1 MTINYDYYRIFYVVA
16 QCRSFT
22 RAAELLK
29 NNQPNITRCMKNLE
43 QELGCKLFHRSN
55 KGITLTPEGQRFY
68 RRVAAAVEQLQLGE
82 EEIRRDGS
90 LESGSL
96 SISASEAALHMILLD
111 KLSIF
116 RAQYPGVHLRITNET
131 TPQAIERLRDG
142 ESDFAVIT
150 APLPTGRTL
159 QQTELLRFTEIPVC
173 GPAYSDMAAR
183 RCTMA
188 ELANCPL
195 VCLGEDTSTY
205 AFYQSFFNSHGQPF
219 RVDVEAAT
227 MDQILPM
234 VEHGLGIGFY
244 PSQLA
249 APRIARGEL
258 FCIPLDQPV
267 PERAITLVE
276 DTARPRSTA
285 MKAIRELICEK
296 SDRFQWRWYWAACPR
311 ILSWPDKAKTPPS
324 FWDSGAFCVWACWG
338 RAGGGLL
345 LDLQLLLA
353 VDAAVLAARAQLKDL
368 VALLL
373 DGGDAAGVAAA
384 DDVYQPAGRMGFFLL
399 DGLALVDGGD
409 GDVGVQVG
417 QHVQVEPGG
426 VPLHLDD
433 VLAAGG
439 GLGRAGVL
447 D

>member
-285 MKAIRELICEK
+285 MKAIRELICKK
-296 SDRFQWRWYWAACPR
+296 SD
-311 ILSWPDKAKTPPS
+311 
-324 FWDSGAFCVWACWG
+324 
-338 RAGGGLL
+338 
-345 LDLQLLLA
+345 
-353 VDAAVLAARAQLKDL
+353 
-368 VALLL
+368 
-373 DGGDAAGVAAA
+373 
-384 DDVYQPAGRMGFFLL
+384 
-399 DGLALVDGGD
+399 
-409 GDVGVQVG
+409 
-417 QHVQVEPGG
+417 
-426 VPLHLDD
+426 
-433 VLAAGG
+433 
-439 GLGRAGVL
+439 
-447 D
+447 

>member
-22 RAAELLK
+22 RAAEVLQ

-131 TPQAIERLRDG
+131 TPQAIERLRSG

-150 APLPTGRTL
+150 APLLTGRSL
-159 QQTELLRFTEIPVC
+159 QQTELLRFAEIPVC
-173 GPAYSDMAAR
+173 GPAYSEMAAHG
-183 RCTMA
+183 CTLA
-188 ELANCPL
+188 ELARCPL
-195 VCLGEDTSTY
+195 VCLGEGTSTY
-205 AFYQSFFNSHGQPF
+205 AFYQSFFNAHGQPF

-244 PSQLA
+244 PAKLA
-249 APRIARGEL
+249 APRIGRGEL
-258 FCIPLDQPV
+258 FCIPLELPV
-267 PERAITLVE
+267 PERAISLVE
-276 DTARPRSTA
+276 DAARPRSTA
-285 MKAIRELICEK
+285 MKTMREMIC
-296 SDRFQWRWYWAACPR
+296 
-311 ILSWPDKAKTPPS
+311 DK
-324 FWDSGAFCVWACWG
+324 
-338 RAGGGLL
+338 
-345 LDLQLLLA
+345 
-353 VDAAVLAARAQLKDL
+353 
-368 VALLL
+368 
-373 DGGDAAGVAAA
+373 
-384 DDVYQPAGRMGFFLL
+384 
-399 DGLALVDGGD
+399 
-409 GDVGVQVG
+409 
-417 QHVQVEPGG
+417 E
-426 VPLHLDD
+426 
-433 VLAAGG
+433 
-439 GLGRAGVL
+439 
-447 D
+447 

>member
-22 RAAELLK
+22 RAAEMLK

-43 QELGCKLFHRSN
+43 QELWCKLFHRSN
-55 KGITLTPEGQRFY
+55 KGVTLTPEGQRFY

-96 SISASEAALHMILLD
+96 SISASEAAMQMILLD
-111 KLSIF
+111 KLSAF

-131 TPQAIERLRDG
+131 TPQAIERLRNG

-150 APLPTGRTL
+150 GPLPTGRTL

-173 GPAYSDMAAR
+173 GPAYSDLADR
-183 RCTMA
+183 RCTLA
-188 ELANCPL
+188 ELARCPL
-195 VCLGEDTSTY
+195 VCLGEGTSTY
-205 AFYQSFFNSHGQPF
+205 SFYHAFFNANGQPF

-244 PSQLA
+244 PSELA

-258 FCIPLDQPV
+258 FCVPLELPV

-276 DTARPRSTA
+276 DAARPRSTA

-296 SDRFQWRWYWAACPR
+296 
-311 ILSWPDKAKTPPS
+311 PDPQK
-324 FWDSGAFCVWACWG
+324 
-338 RAGGGLL
+338 
-345 LDLQLLLA
+345 
-353 VDAAVLAARAQLKDL
+353 
-368 VALLL
+368 
-373 DGGDAAGVAAA
+373 
-384 DDVYQPAGRMGFFLL
+384 
-399 DGLALVDGGD
+399 
-409 GDVGVQVG
+409 
-417 QHVQVEPGG
+417 
-426 VPLHLDD
+426 
-433 VLAAGG
+433 
-439 GLGRAGVL
+439 
-447 D
+447 